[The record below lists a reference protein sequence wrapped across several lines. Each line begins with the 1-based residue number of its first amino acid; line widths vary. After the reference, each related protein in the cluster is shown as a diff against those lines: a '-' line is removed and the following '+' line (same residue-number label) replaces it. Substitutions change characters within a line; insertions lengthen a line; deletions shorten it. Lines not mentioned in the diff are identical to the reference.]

1 MKETSKNNIDTTLYN
16 EKSLYLL
23 NIRELR
29 DMGRKFGVPSPTT
42 LKKQD
47 LVEYILKI
55 VYGEVAPTRSNYGR
69 PNVREFEMDK
79 CLDKIKKN
87 ADFADELLK
96 FKLDDFSALADL
108 KVAMPKEKELADN
121 IKTLVYIE
129 EDEKCLLKKHAFVSS
144 KNDIE
149 IEKELAEKLE
159 LDDYDVIEARV
170 EGELFK
176 IITINGN
183 RKNNKFKDFVINDN
197 IFEAGKQKTFDVSSD
212 AERETLIKD
221 IQKACEARDLKL
233 VIFANKKCTDWCT
246 KCVEYNLEED
256 TSVTYKNF
264 MKFMGEC
271 EKLIFKG
278 EDIVVLIDEA
288 SVVDDVLDSFDDDV
302 NERAKSNVK
311 ETFDK
316 ILALENLVIA
326 FRHTEVKEF

>member
-1 MKETSKNNIDTTLYN
+1 MEETSKNKIDTTLYN

-87 ADFADELLK
+87 TDITDELLK
-96 FKLDDFSALADL
+96 FTLDDFSAIADL
-108 KVAMPKEKELADN
+108 KVAMPKEKQIADN

-129 EDEKCLLKKHAFVSS
+129 EDDKCFLKKHAFVSS
-144 KNDIE
+144 KDDIK
-149 IEKELAEKLE
+149 IGKELAEKLE
-159 LDDYDVIEARV
+159 LVDYDVIEARV

-176 IITINGN
+176 IITVNGN
-183 RKNNKFKDFVINDN
+183 RKNNKFKDFVIKSNTL
-197 IFEAGKQKTFDVSSD
+197 EAGKQTVFDI
-212 AERETLIKD
+212 ETNEEKENIILN
-221 IQKACEARDLKL
+221 IQNECQERDLNL
-233 VIFANKKCTDWCT
+233 VIFANKKCTGWCT
-246 KCVEYNLEED
+246 NCVEYNLED
-256 TSVTYKNF
+256 DFSITYKNF

-271 EKLIFKG
+271 EKHIFKG
-278 EDIVVLIDEA
+278 EDIVVLIDEMA
-288 SVVDDVLDSFDDDV
+288 VVNNVLDAFDEDV
-302 NERAKSNVK
+302 NKRAKTNVS
-311 ETFDK
+311 EAVNK

-326 FRHTEVKEF
+326 FRKIEVKEF

>member
-55 VYGEVAPTRSNYGR
+55 VYGEAAPQRSNYGR

-79 CLDKIKKN
+79 CLNKIKKN
-87 ADFADELLK
+87 ADHTDELLK
-96 FKLDDFSALADL
+96 FTLDDFSALADL
-108 KVAMPKEKELADN
+108 KVAMPKEKQIADN
-121 IKTLVYIE
+121 IKTLVYVE
-129 EDEKCLLKKHAFVSS
+129 EDGKCLLKKHAFVSS
-144 KNDIE
+144 KDDIE
-149 IEKELAEKLE
+149 IEKSLVESLN

-170 EGELFK
+170 EGDLFK

-183 RKNNKFKDFVINDN
+183 RRNNKFKDFAISGKVI
-197 IFEAGKQKTFDVSSD
+197 EAGKQKVFDIESTEEKENIV
-212 AERETLIKD
+212 EE
-221 IQKACEARDLKL
+221 IQKECETRDLKL
-233 VIFANKKCTDWCT
+233 IVFANKKCTGWCT
-246 KCVEYNLEED
+246 ECVEYNLED
-256 TSVTYKNF
+256 NSSVTYKNF
-264 MKFMGEC
+264 MRFMGEC

-278 EDIVVLIDEA
+278 EDVVVLIDDA
-288 SVVDDVLDSFDDDV
+288 SVIDEVLDSFDDDV
-302 NERAKSNVK
+302 NERAKTNVSK
-311 ETFDK
+311 SFDK

-326 FRHTEVKEF
+326 FRYAEVKAF

>member
-1 MKETSKNNIDTTLYN
+1 MKNTSKNNIDATLYN

-55 VYGEVAPTRSNYGR
+55 VYGEVAPKRSNYGR

-87 ADFADELLK
+87 TDLGDELLK
-96 FKLDDFSALADL
+96 FTLDDYSLFADL
-108 KVAMPKEKELADN
+108 KVAMPKEKQIADN

-129 EDEKCLLKKHAFVSS
+129 EDERCLLKKHAFVDS

-149 IEKELAEKLE
+149 IKKELADKLG
-159 LDDYDVIEARV
+159 LVDYDVVEARV

-183 RKNNKFKDFVINDN
+183 RINNKFKDFVVSGNVL
-197 IFEAGKQKTFDVSSD
+197 EAGKQKVFDATTDEEKENIILS
-212 AERETLIKD
+212 
-221 IQKACEARDLKL
+221 IQKECEIRDLKL
-233 VIFANKKCTDWCT
+233 IVFANKKCTNWCT
-246 KCVEYNLEED
+246 KCIEYNLED
-256 TSVTYKNF
+256 DFSITYKNF

-271 EKLIFKG
+271 EKFVFSG

-288 SVVDDVLDSFDDDV
+288 SVIDEILDSFDDDV
-302 NERAKSNVK
+302 NERAKINVD
-311 ETFDK
+311 EAINK

-326 FRHTEVKEF
+326 FRKTEVKEF